1 MFADLDTSKEYFKLA
16 REDKA
21 FESIQ
26 KQSKIILITIY

>member
-26 KQSKIILITIY
+26 KNKR